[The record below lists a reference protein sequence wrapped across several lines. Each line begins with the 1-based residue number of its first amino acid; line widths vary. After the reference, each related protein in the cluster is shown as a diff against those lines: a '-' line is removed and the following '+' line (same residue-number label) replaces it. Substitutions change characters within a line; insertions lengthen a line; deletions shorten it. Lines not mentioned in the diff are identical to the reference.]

1 MARSLAGLQPKR
13 PSRHQSV
20 SRRPLW
26 VFVCVR
32 DSTPAPIGSSSAFV
46 AVARTMLGAETSN
59 SAVRANRALLATVF
73 PAEGRDAVAV
83 G

>member
-1 MARSLAGLQPKR
+1 
-13 PSRHQSV
+13 
-20 SRRPLW
+20 
-26 VFVCVR
+26 
-32 DSTPAPIGSSSAFV
+32 
-46 AVARTMLGAETSN
+46 MLGAETSN